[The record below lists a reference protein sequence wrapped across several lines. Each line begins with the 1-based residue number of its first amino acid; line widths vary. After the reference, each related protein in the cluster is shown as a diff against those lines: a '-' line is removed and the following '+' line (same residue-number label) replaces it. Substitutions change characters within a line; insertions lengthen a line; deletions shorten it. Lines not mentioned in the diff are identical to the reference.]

1 MGAAIEAYKWEK
13 GEPKKKL
20 TQYRGELQRK
30 LDELLGATREAE
42 GAAVQKSACAWKR
55 YKPNELGQKISE
67 ARNLAAHVERLLA
80 ALDWAQE
87 SLTGCHVLF
96 CDPTTSDEAHDLVIK
111 SGADR
116 VLVSRRRSRSS
127 TSTVATSAP
136 PAKSATPTT
145 KASTAR
151 SEPSAN
157 PHPEVH
163 RSHFDPL
170 QCKPEKTSASP
181 RRPGTT
187 SASIAATVVTGKPR
201 ALISTPTPLPDHAER
216 PDPERRQ

>member
-116 VLVSRRRSRSS
+116 VLVFEASDVAGKGNSNDKMYRDLWKLLRCGHDDCKGAETYLAVSPESGDFLEKSYSECKKVPIPKRATEPQS
-127 TSTVATSAP
+127 TDFLGSAGH
-136 PAKSATPTT
+136 
-145 KASTAR
+145 
-151 SEPSAN
+151 N
-157 PHPEVH
+157 W
-163 RSHFDPL
+163 
-170 QCKPEKTSASP
+170 Q
-181 RRPGTT
+181 
-187 SASIAATVVTGKPR
+187 
-201 ALISTPTPLPDHAER
+201 
-216 PDPERRQ
+216 